1 VLSPEAGSADLRHRY
16 VSSLQSALTLDEV
29 TDAFMHEGAS
39 LIPSDTYALYQL
51 DAVGNEV
58 LSLRCST
65 PQRFLDAYEEYGRA
79 DDPVLDFATREK
91 RPIDSSRVVAL
102 QTWEASGARAA
113 LAVDGYRHS
122 LEAPV
127 LVAGTVFGTMNFAR
141 THGRPEFTEQDLVSA
156 RFVCEQLGLAA
167 ERALR
172 FELTGR
178 RTSMLEH
185 ALDCIPQ
192 PVILTDMDAQVLF
205 RNRAARSTSTGSPDD
220 PVSDSIDEA
229 LDEFR
234 QHGKRVHTR
243 SVRRPGTGDQ
253 LITKSFRLSER
264 LDIAV
269 TLVFNSG
276 GEQLKKLPAWN
287 VLSRREQEIT
297 ELVAQGLTTKQI
309 AERAFISENTVK
321 QHLKRVFAKVDVH
334 NRAELVQLVWA
345 HSGRSASTDGS
356 APGSAH
362 RRPA

>member
-1 VLSPEAGSADLRHRY
+1 MLSPDTGSADLRHRY
-16 VSSLQSALTLDEV
+16 VSTLQSALTLDEV
-29 TDAFMHEGAS
+29 TDAFMREGAS
-39 LIPSDTYALYQL
+39 LIPSDVHGLYQL
-51 DAVGNEV
+51 DAAGNGVVGV
-58 LSLRCST
+58 RVST
-65 PQRFLDAYEEYGRA
+65 PKRFLDAYEDYGRA
-79 DDPVLDFATREK
+79 DDPVLAFATREK
-91 RPIDSSRVVAL
+91 RPIDSSRVVSA
-102 QTWEASGARAA
+102 QAWESCGARAA
-113 LAVDGYRHS
+113 LAVDGYHHS

-127 LVAGTVFGTMNFAR
+127 LVAGTVYGTMNFAR
-141 THGRPEFTEQDLVSA
+141 AHGRAEFSEQDLVSA
-156 RFVCEQLGLAA
+156 RFAGEQLGLAA

-185 ALDCIPQ
+185 TLDCIPQ
-192 PVILTDMDAQVLF
+192 PVILTDLDAQVLF
-205 RNRAARSTSTGSPDD
+205 RNRAARNTSAGTPDD
-220 PVSDSIDEA
+220 PVSESIGEA
-229 LDEFR
+229 LDAFR
-234 QHGKRVHTR
+234 THGKRVHTR

-253 LITKSFRLSER
+253 LITKSFHLSER

-276 GEQLKKLPAWN
+276 GEQLKRLPAWN
-287 VLSRREQEIT
+287 VLSRREQEIA

-345 HSGRSASTDGS
+345 HSEHSGAHDRS
-356 APGSAH
+356 APGGAN